1 MKTTKKHTNGA
12 KHVVRQNTSND
23 VFCAMFPSPLNFPV
37 VVRNMGI
44 ASCEIVPKYVVSK
57 CNQMKKK
64 KKLPTAQNTLLDIFW
79 ALFLSLPSLRVACRH
94 GWLRWLCCHCLC
106 YCCRCPATA

>member
-1 MKTTKKHTNGA
+1 MA
-12 KHVVRQNTSND
+12 QNTLNN

-37 VVRNMGI
+37 VVCNMGI

-64 KKLPTAQNTLLDIFW
+64 RKIYQQPKTRCWTFFRPCFCHFRVSVLLVDMAGCGGFVVVVFVIVVVV
-79 ALFLSLPSLRVACRH
+79 LR
-94 GWLRWLCCHCLC
+94 L
-106 YCCRCPATA
+106 

>member
-1 MKTTKKHTNGA
+1 MA
-12 KHVVRQNTSND
+12 QNTSNN

-64 KKLPTAQNTLLDIFW
+64 RKNYQWPKTRCWTFFGPCFCHFQFSMLLVDMAGCGGFVVVVFVIHLVFGMIRIRLYK
-79 ALFLSLPSLRVACRH
+79 AL
-94 GWLRWLCCHCLC
+94 
-106 YCCRCPATA
+106 